1 MVCFKPL
8 FYWSTIFLGN
18 LPIWLSGSL
27 TKMSESKIG
36 KLAIDGQLEKTKAWC
51 AIFLAQLVFVI
62 SLNFKNMYTQFVSK
76 RKINI
81 TFYLSV
87 GAEVGWGNLQGDA
100 EPGAVAHLLGK

>member
-8 FYWSTIFLGN
+8 FDWSTIFLGN

-27 TKMSESKIG
+27 TKMSLKKQQPIFPEFGDLSSESKIG
-36 KLAIDGQLEKTKAWC
+36 KLAIDGQPEKTKAWC

-76 RKINI
+76 RKIKTRQI
-81 TFYLSV
+81 ICIVVSYI
-87 GAEVGWGNLQGDA
+87 
-100 EPGAVAHLLGK
+100 